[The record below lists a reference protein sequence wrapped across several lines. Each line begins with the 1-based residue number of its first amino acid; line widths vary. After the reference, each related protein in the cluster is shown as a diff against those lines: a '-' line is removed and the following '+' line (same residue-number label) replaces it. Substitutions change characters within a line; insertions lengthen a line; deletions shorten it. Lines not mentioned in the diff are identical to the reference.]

1 MYQELK
7 SRLESH
13 LRDVLKAK
21 YDLTV
26 ENIPLETPPDLKFGE
41 LATPI
46 AFELARKLRKAPK
59 VIAQEIVAELG
70 TPRGFASFEIAGAG
84 YINAYFDRT
93 VAVRLMTS
101 GEDSQLVK
109 TDIHALV
116 EHTSINPNKA
126 AHIGHLR
133 NAILGDT
140 FVRLLKAAGRQVAMQ
155 N

>member
-7 SRLESH
+7 NRLEAH

-21 YDLTV
+21 YDLSV

-70 TPRGFASFEIAGAG
+70 TPRGFCLIRNCRRRLHQCAISIAPSLSA
-84 YINAYFDRT
+84 
-93 VAVRLMTS
+93 
-101 GEDSQLVK
+101 
-109 TDIHALV
+109 
-116 EHTSINPNKA
+116 
-126 AHIGHLR
+126 
-133 NAILGDT
+133 
-140 FVRLLKAAGRQVAMQ
+140 
-155 N
+155 